1 MMREG
6 EGQSRFVRAFG
17 GRGMWHMIC
26 CLLNRYERGNADE
39 ATSKGIIQLTMLT
52 TLTSAMVAMQMLGEA
67 TVSFKAG
74 SRSACEAGRWQKMLN
89 RQSK

>member
-6 EGQSRFVRAFG
+6 DGQSRFVRALFG

-39 ATSKGIIQLTMLT
+39 ATSKRIIQLTMFT

-74 SRSACEAGRWQKMLN
+74 SRSACEVGK
-89 RQSK
+89 K